1 MPQGGPQA
9 WKPRKR
15 KIKMGA
21 NPRRED
27 QQNRE
32 RISKQ
37 KPDENKLTFNLLLL
51 HLKGLARLLSLALQ
65 LEVRGLLLLEG
76 LALVL
81 VRDADLH
88 QLPVEARHLLL
99 LLLEC
104 GLRLLERGTLP
115 LELAQRF
122 LPRHA
127 LLLERGPS
135 LDKCGPLPLK
145 LAFRLLASGSLLTK
159 LFLRCGER
167 GSLVRRDCLQ
177 PLSLLERRTALL
189 ELGAGGRPPPPMST

>member
-1 MPQGGPQA
+1 MPQGSPQA
-9 WKPRKR
+9 RKPRTR

-51 HLKGLARLLSLALQ
+51 HLEGLARLLSHALQ

-99 LLLEC
+99 VLLERDP
-104 GLRLLERGTLP
+104 RLLERGTLS

-122 LPRHA
+122 LARQAP
-127 LLLERGPS
+127 LLERGPS
-135 LDKCGPLPLK
+135 LDKRGPLPLK
-145 LAFRLLASGSLLTK
+145 LAVRLLAGGSLLPE
-159 LFLRCGER
+159 LLLRRGER
-167 GSLVRRDCLQ
+167 GSLVR
-177 PLSLLERRTALL
+177 
-189 ELGAGGRPPPPMST
+189 